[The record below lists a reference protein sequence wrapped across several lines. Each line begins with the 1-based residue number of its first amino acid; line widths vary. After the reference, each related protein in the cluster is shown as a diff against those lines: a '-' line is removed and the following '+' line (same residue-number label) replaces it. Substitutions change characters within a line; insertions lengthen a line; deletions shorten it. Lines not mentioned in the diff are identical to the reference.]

1 MENGIDL
8 KTKELVIQEL
18 LPAKLPEVT
27 VEESWNYEESVIL
40 VKDIYKSAKEKSI
53 QLVIEL
59 KRAHDK
65 FSKPGNPN
73 TKTENGVI
81 KNYTWKQYCLDVG
94 INKKTATRWINLY
107 MPIPESARKE
117 KDIVDSDS
125 YENKSS
131 ESEVNSDLLENTTFD
146 DVDDATAAADVDGA
160 TAAADVDEA
169 TAAADVDDATAAAD
183 VDDATAAADGDDK
196 PTTTNINES
205 KSISKIYKCPNC
217 GKTFTLD
224 ELEVVA

>member
-146 DVDDATAAADVDGA
+146 DVDDATAAADVD
-160 TAAADVDEA
+160 
-169 TAAADVDDATAAAD
+169 
-183 VDDATAAADGDDK
+183 DATAAADGDDK

>member
-1 MENGIDL
+1 MQSEKDSDL
-8 KTKELVIQEL
+8 KELVIQEL

-27 VEESWNYEESVIL
+27 VEESWNYEESV
-40 VKDIYKSAKEKSI
+40 VFCKDLFKSAKEKSI
-53 QLVIEL
+53 QLVVEL
-59 KRAHDK
+59 KKAHDK
-65 FSKPGNPN
+65 FSKSGNPN

-81 KNYTWKQYCLDVG
+81 KNYTWKQYCFDIG

-125 YENKSS
+125 YENKPS
-131 ESEVNSDLLENTTFD
+131 ESEANSDLLKDTTFNAFDANDANDANVD
-146 DVDDATAAADVDGA
+146 DVDDV
-160 TAAADVDEA
+160 
-169 TAAADVDDATAAAD
+169 
-183 VDDATAAADGDDK
+183 DDK

-224 ELEVVA
+224 KLEVVA